1 VLAYLDHAASGPLH
15 PAAAEAMSPWL
26 SHKFGNP
33 SGAHQV
39 ARAARAAVDE
49 ARDVVADFLGVA
61 PGGITFTSGGT
72 ESDNLAVLGAVAARP
87 GAVVVSAVE
96 HPAVI
101 ESARASGQEV
111 RIAPVDA
118 DGRVD
123 VEGLRRLLDHD
134 VAVVSVQLVNHET
147 GVIQQLDGI
156 ARRVRKLAPR
166 AVFHTDAVQA
176 ASWMDLRV
184 AAAAADLISI
194 SGHKAGGPQGVGVL
208 AARGSHPLRAIIHG
222 GGQERELRSGTQ
234 NVAAIVGLAAAVSAV
249 RSEAEESARRVGGL
263 RDDLSA
269 RILRGVPDAVETA
282 AGGPRTP
289 GHLHLR
295 FPGVESEALLVLLD
309 EAGVCASAG
318 AACASGAVEPS
329 PVLLAM
335 GVGKEDALSS
345 LRLSLGPTTAGAEI
359 DAGVAAVT
367 AAVLR
372 LRGGHR

>member
-1 VLAYLDHAASGPLH
+1 
-15 PAAAEAMSPWL
+15 MTPWL
-26 SHKFGNP
+26 TRRFGNP

-49 ARDVVADFLGVA
+49 ARDVVADFLGVE

-72 ESDNLAVLGAVAARP
+72 ESDNLAILGAVAARP
-87 GAVVVSAVE
+87 GPVVVSAVE

-111 RIAPVDA
+111 RIVPVDA
-118 DGRVD
+118 DGQVNVD
-123 VEGLRRLLDHD
+123 GLRRLLDPD
-134 VAVVSVQLVNHET
+134 VAIVSVQLVNHET
-147 GVIQQLDGI
+147 GAVQHLGGI

-166 AVFHTDAVQA
+166 AIFHTDAVQA
-176 ASWMDLRV
+176 AAWMDLSV
-184 AAAAADLISI
+184 AAGDADLVSI

-208 AARGSHPLRAIIHG
+208 AARGHQQLRAIIHG

-234 NVAAIVGLAAAVSAV
+234 NVAAIAGLGAAVAALGPQ
-249 RSEAEESARRVGGL
+249 RQPAGQRVGRL

-269 RILRGVPDAVETA
+269 RIRQAVPDAVETA
-282 AGGPRTP
+282 ARGPRAP

-295 FPGVESEALLVLLD
+295 FPGIESESLLVLLD

-318 AACASGAVEPS
+318 AACASGAIEPS

-335 GVGKEDALSS
+335 GVDKTEALSS

-359 DAGVAAVT
+359 DAAVAAVT
-367 AAVLR
+367 SAVTR
-372 LRGGHR
+372 LRGGER